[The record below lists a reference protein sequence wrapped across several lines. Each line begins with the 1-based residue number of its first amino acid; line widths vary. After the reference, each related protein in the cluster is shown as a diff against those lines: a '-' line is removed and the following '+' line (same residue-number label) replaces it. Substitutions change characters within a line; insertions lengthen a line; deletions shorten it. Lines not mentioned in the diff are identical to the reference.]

1 MPRNDRPGGEQPRL
15 PKPYE
20 FVAIPT
26 NAMDPTGPE
35 GHQHYKESLFTG
47 RITGILTAL
56 SPIHVASGTIE
67 LTATQPSLVK
77 AHFRVKGRPAIP
89 GSSLKG
95 AIRSIV
101 EAISNPPSCLRVTQA
116 RFDNIPNNVR
126 RCANKESLCIAC
138 RMFGAMGFLGKISF
152 HDSILQ
158 EGRTEIIK
166 IPSFYPARTRE
177 RLYFDRGKVKGRKFY
192 RHGNDGL
199 IAAGNVPIESCAVGT
214 CFNLSVDIV
223 NLAKSELALLL
234 FALGQGKPKIY
245 PKIGGGK
252 PACCGSIDVQS
263 INLTMIQP
271 KESFLEFEAIAQTM
285 DLNKILNDT
294 KAISL
299 SIADELGKI
308 LAYPGIRPCPG
319 TNY

>member
-1 MPRNDRPGGEQPRL
+1 MPRNDHPGGENERL

-20 FVAIPT
+20 FVAIAA
-26 NAMDPTGPE
+26 NAMDPTRPE

-47 RITGILTAL
+47 RITGIFTAL

-67 LTATQPSLVK
+67 MTSTQPSLVK
-77 AHFRVKGRPAIP
+77 AHFRANGRPAIP

-116 RFDNIPNNVR
+116 RSDNIPNNVR

-152 HDSILQ
+152 HDAILQ
-158 EGRTEIIK
+158 EGKTEILK

-192 RHGNDGL
+192 LHGNEGR
-199 IAAGNVPIESCAVGT
+199 IAPGNVPIESCPVGS
-214 CFNLSVDIV
+214 CFNLSVDIA

-234 FALGQGKPKIY
+234 FALGQGTPKLF

-252 PACCGSIDVQS
+252 PACCGSLDMQN
-263 INLTMIQP
+263 INFTMFQP
-271 KESFLEFEAIAQTM
+271 KESFLKFEAVRNLRPSRRLENREPLKAVVLLPLATQSGRPY
-285 DLNKILNDT
+285 LN
-294 KAISL
+294 IS
-299 SIADELGKI
+299 S
-308 LAYPGIRPCPG
+308 
-319 TNY
+319 